1 MEAKKEK
8 NSKKADLELRKFS
21 VEIASMVEAGFSIS
35 KADEIYKYVKTG
47 VVTKTPAV
55 TKK

>member
-35 KADEIYKYVKTG
+35 KADEIYKYLKTG
-47 VVTKTPAV
+47 IVTKTPAV